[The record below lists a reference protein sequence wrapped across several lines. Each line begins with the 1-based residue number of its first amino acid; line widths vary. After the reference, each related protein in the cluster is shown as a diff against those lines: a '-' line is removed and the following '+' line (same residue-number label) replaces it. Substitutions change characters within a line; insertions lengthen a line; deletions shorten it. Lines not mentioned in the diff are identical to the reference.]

1 METVRVTIDGQEVEV
16 PSGSTILEAAR
27 IAGVDIPTLC
37 YHPDLDVKAMCRVCV
52 VEVVGARTLQ
62 AACTQ
67 PVSEGMIVKTSSP
80 LAREARRMN
89 VELILSNHP
98 QDCLNCIR
106 NQKCELQTLA
116 EKLGIREQRFERR
129 SRTKNNLDLS
139 SPSLVRD
146 MEKCILCRRCVA
158 VCQQVQGVSALG
170 RLTAVL
176 TPSLPRWAAVS

>member
-67 PVSEGMIVKTSSP
+67 PVSEGMIVKT
-80 LAREARRMN
+80 LRRWP
-89 VELILSNHP
+89 VKPGEQCKLILSNHP

-129 SRTKNNLDLS
+129 SRTKTTDISAFFSPGYGKCTL
-139 SPSLVRD
+139 PSLCCCLPTGAMFR
-146 MEKCILCRRCVA
+146 
-158 VCQQVQGVSALG
+158 LG
-170 RLTAVL
+170 AD
-176 TPSLPRWAAVS
+176 